1 MAKKKSKTLDKV
13 PPTSLS
19 GDALA
24 HWDTIMPVLISDGV
38 IKQID
43 VPIIE
48 AACEMYAKYHQSLLL
63 DEGGEA
69 IAYLKMY
76 VSLTEKYGATQK
88 ARYSMKL
95 PSAPTKE
102 KKEDAEVMKEFAAR

>member
-1 MAKKKSKTLDKV
+1 MAKRKSKTLDRV
-13 PPTSLS
+13 PATSLS
-19 GDALA
+19 GDALL
-24 HWDTIMPVLISDGV
+24 HWNTIMPVLISDGV

-48 AACEMYAKYHQSLLL
+48 AACEMYAKYQQSLLI
-63 DEGGEA
+63 DEGGDA

-76 VSLTEKYGATQK
+76 VGLVEKYGATQK

-95 PSAPTKE
+95 PTAPPKE
-102 KKEDAEVMKEFAAR
+102 KKEDLEVMKEFAER